1 MLKLSYPPPDAAVR
15 AGSDPRGE
23 NRVTHGPMNGFSRRG
38 HLLALID

>member
-23 NRVTHGPMNGFSRRG
+23 DRVTHGPMKGFSRRG
-38 HLLALID
+38 RLHEPID